1 MLEQWFIF
9 YDDIYKKYKFNNK
22 CLFIKYE
29 KLSDDFYI
37 ENLLKKLNLTKE
49 NNINLGFFKN
59 KNKEINN
66 LEYDKQLYDK
76 AKLTYEK
83 F

>member
-1 MLEQWFIF
+1 MEQWFIF
-9 YDDIYKKYKFNNK
+9 YDDIYKKYKLNNK

-37 ENLLKKLNLTKE
+37 ENLLKKLNLIKE